1 MYTSRKTLITN
12 DNCTPIPLG
21 WFSKYIISYKFNGGE
36 ESLDFPVRG
45 VTAFYGDIS
54 VDFSKENPWKNCKHL
69 TSIWTAAVLPHT
81 GKGDQAE
88 HCSLLTPGTLPIQCP
103 SDQMRLGVGANTDHT
118 YWYWLSTRRS
128 VVHIAV
134 RTSLNSQTPHLKMKE
149 PRPREVAYLAQG
161 HTDNERQSPGFH
173 LHNVRALLAG
183 TVLYCTCPNGCISL
197 WLQISGY
204 VSPLGTSQ

>member
-1 MYTSRKTLITN
+1 M
-12 DNCTPIPLG
+12 
-21 WFSKYIISYKFNGGE
+21 
-36 ESLDFPVRG
+36 
-45 VTAFYGDIS
+45 
-54 VDFSKENPWKNCKHL
+54 KNCKHL

-81 GKGDQAE
+81 SKGDLAE

-149 PRPREVAYLAQG
+149 PRPREVAYIAQG

-204 VSPLGTSQ
+204 VSPPGTSQ